1 MWKLWWRLCSS
12 GGTTWNCFLYEQTS
26 LGLVR
31 GRFEPGPR
39 PCCSPSTPL
48 LSCPPS
54 LICNCACVAVIR
66 ESSYLTQTGHPKS
79 LEEQEKPHKCEAG
92 SGGGSWASLTCVK
105 ATEQPLR
112 RPSHSGKTCSE
123 PVLSLYMM
131 TPLENPWCLWGGRQ
145 SAGWSLLTKSSLFTQ

>member
-1 MWKLWWRLCSS
+1 MVAALLLRRNNMKLLFIWTDESWPRAR
-12 GGTTWNCFLYEQTS
+12 S
-26 LGLVR
+26 LR
-31 GRFEPGPR
+31 AR
-39 PCCSPSTPL
+39 PQAL
-48 LSCPPS
+48 LFTQHRPALLPS
-54 LICNCACVAVIR
+54 LADLQLRLRGCDQRKQLSDPNGAPQILGGARKA
-66 ESSYLTQTGHPKS
+66 TQMWS
-79 LEEQEKPHKCEAG
+79 WLRW
-92 SGGGSWASLTCVK
+92 GSWASLTCVK